1 MARQTWSKMYWNLVI
16 TFENNKTKSNGHFGV
31 LKSVSLPN
39 CWLKQQTAI
48 DILSPQHQQGHKCR
62 LTFPPLPGVSYFL
75 TVKMFPLPLHLP
87 RAIRDPKVC
96 LHTQLGC
103 FYPFS
108 CLFCC
113 LHSLCAALQRN
124 WKWEQALILHI
135 WHIPSHWISSQSS
148 LTPSGM
154 ATVGVSDFNS
164 FSLAFF
170 PLIFV
175 E

>member
-1 MARQTWSKMYWNLVI
+1 MATNTWSNRLTLISLVPNTSRECCLDNLEASSGDHQSISTTTVKGLNI
-16 TFENNKTKSNGHFGV
+16 RTQVPTDISTLIRGV
-31 LKSVSLPN
+31 LLSDCEDVPSPAPPSTCHSRSKRLFAH
-39 CWLKQQTAI
+39 TA
-48 DILSPQHQQGHKCR
+48 
-62 LTFPPLPGVSYFL
+62 GVF
-75 TVKMFPLPLHLP
+75 
-87 RAIRDPKVC
+87 
-96 LHTQLGC
+96 

-148 LTPSGM
+148 LIPSGM
-154 ATVGVSDFNS
+154 ATVGVADFNS

-170 PLIFV
+170 PPYLCGV
-175 E
+175 SW